1 MVYTKIDQP
10 LRDYTHAILDKTE
23 LNIIQTRNKWNW
35 KWISNI
41 KAKNGSSA
49 LWISG
54 ADLSNLIQVRAEFK
68 DKVPQV
74 SDS

>member
-35 KWISNI
+35 K
-41 KAKNGSSA
+41 
-49 LWISG
+49 
-54 ADLSNLIQVRAEFK
+54 
-68 DKVPQV
+68 
-74 SDS
+74 